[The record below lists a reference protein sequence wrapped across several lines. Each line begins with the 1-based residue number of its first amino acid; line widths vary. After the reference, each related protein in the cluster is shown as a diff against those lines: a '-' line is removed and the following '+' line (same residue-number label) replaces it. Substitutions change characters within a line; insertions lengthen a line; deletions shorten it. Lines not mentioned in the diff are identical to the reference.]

1 MNKKNIIILAIVI
14 ILLIIGFLVFFD
26 FSSKKEIEKPKE
38 TETGEEIEL
47 ESESE
52 TELEPEK
59 TEEEKSLEALG
70 AELKLKAQFFI
81 ERYGTYSSDSGYV
94 NLKNLKPFMSDNL
107 AEKVQERIDQG
118 LEKEDFFS
126 FSTQT
131 GSVELIDLKKD
142 ENAEF
147 LIEIQ
152 EKKID
157 SEETITKQKKVNLVF
172 INQDGQWKVDEIN
185 YQE

>member
-26 FSSKKEIEKPKE
+26 FSSKEGPENNNQKKTEESEELTEE
-38 TETGEEIEL
+38 TEP
-47 ESESE
+47 
-52 TELEPEK
+52 EPEK

-81 ERYGTYSSDSGYV
+81 ERYGTYSSDSGYI